1 MHVPVDVCMS
11 VASEDCRWC
20 SHPAGFS
27 EAGARPRARG
37 AQRRASNRS
46 ELSNPGGLT
55 RGKATRPEF
64 RNLVKLFSG

>member
-1 MHVPVDVCMS
+1 MHMPVNVCVS
-11 VASEDCRWC
+11 VVSEDCRRC

-37 AQRRASNRS
+37 AQRTASNRT
-46 ELSNPGGLT
+46 ELSKPGGFT